1 MREFWVAASLL
12 WFAGVGL
19 RLTILAVPP
28 VITLMQQDLG
38 LSGTQIGILS
48 GLPVIL
54 FGLAAL
60 PGSLLI
66 ARFGALQTLIAGLLV
81 TGLASGL
88 RGAFLDVWWLYATTI
103 LMSAG
108 VAIMQ
113 PALPPLVRAW
123 LPRRVSFGTA
133 LYTNGLLVGEI
144 IPVMLTL
151 PLLLPLLDNSWRWS
165 LAVWGIPVVA
175 IALATKAWAPSAP
188 PAAAPAA
195 GGRSWWPNWRDPLIW
210 QLGLLFGC
218 VNCAYFCTNA
228 FLPVHLADA
237 GRPDLISGALT
248 ALNFG
253 QLPSSLA
260 MLAIA
265 GRLERRVW
273 PFVAS
278 GLLLLTGVI
287 GIVLTASWWTFLFA
301 GCLGFAC
308 AVVLTL
314 GFALPALLGDPAD
327 IARMSAAMFTISYSE
342 GLVISV
348 LSGAAFDLAGN
359 AAFAFLPI
367 GLAILPLLV
376 IPWFIPFDRV
386 HRSPAP
392 SMAR

>member
-28 VITLMQQDLG
+28 VITLMQHDLG

-54 FGLAAL
+54 FGVAAL

-66 ARFGALQTLIAGLLV
+66 ARFGALRTLIVGLIV
-81 TGLASGL
+81 TGLGSGL

-123 LPRRVSFGTA
+123 LPRRVSLGTA

-144 IPVMLTL
+144 IPVMLTV
-151 PLLLPLLDNSWRWS
+151 PLLLPLIDDSWRWS
-165 LAVWGIPVVA
+165 LAVWGIPVIA
-175 IALATKAWAPSAP
+175 IALATQVWAPSAP
-188 PAAAPAA
+188 ATAPVA

-228 FLPVHLADA
+228 FLPVHLASA

-253 QLPSSLA
+253 QFPSSLA

-265 GRLERRVW
+265 GRLERKVW
-273 PFVAS
+273 PFLAS
-278 GLLLLTGVI
+278 GLMLLIAIFGMVM
-287 GIVLTASWWTFLFA
+287 TASLWTFLFA
-301 GCLGFAC
+301 GLLGFAC

-348 LSGAAFDLAGN
+348 LSGAAFDLAGS

-367 GLAILPLLV
+367 GLAIFPLLIV
-376 IPWFIPFDRV
+376 PWFIPFKQV
-386 HRSPAP
+386 HRSA
-392 SMAR
+392 AK